1 MTSPAIRI
9 LLADDHALIREALR
23 QILNSCSSFEVVG
36 EAASAAG
43 TIELVRSTQAQILI
57 LDLSMPDRNAIE
69 VIRVVKDIE
78 PAIRILV
85 LTMHGERQYAVCAF
99 RASATRYAAASVFER
114 PRTRCIPAHHGGRN
128 DRRDCSPA
136 MREHEDRQHLQGAY
150 PGEDAHGAR
159 RGAGALCDA
168 PQTFRRQR
176 RAVSARRGP
185 RTCRSRRH
193 AATGLRAPPGSAR
206 LTAPTPAS

>member
-114 PRTRCIPAHHGGRN
+114 PRTRCIPAQATAKSCECKAR
-128 DRRDCSPA
+128 ST
-136 MREHEDRQHLQGAY
+136 HL
-150 PGEDAHGAR
+150 PIS
-159 RGAGALCDA
+159 
-168 PQTFRRQR
+168 T
-176 RAVSARRGP
+176 
-185 RTCRSRRH
+185 TCRNRPAR
-193 AATGLRAPPGSAR
+193 AAGSAR